1 MNSGKMP
8 RTVRIGS
15 RGFLFCFPDLGGTN
29 TLVIEGTSFR
39 FFLDTFLGPDPIREI
54 ESYMVQALGVKTAVA
69 FNSHADWDHIWG
81 NSVFCDR
88 IIIAHV
94 DCRRRAM
101 VEGPGDL
108 VRYAEHM
115 HGRVELVLPSCLFE
129 TRLDFPDE
137 QVSFFHT
144 PGHTRDSSSCFDA
157 ADGVL
162 FAGDNVESPVPYVSS
177 PDLEA
182 YIRTLESYL
191 ALGPR
196 VVVPGHGEPRDL
208 GLVASNLEYLRA
220 LSRGETRRTND
231 LSTLDRHA
239 ANLRVLDRK
248 S

>member
-8 RTVRIGS
+8 ETVRIGA
-15 RGFLFCFPDLGGTN
+15 RGFLFRFPDLGGTN
-29 TLVIEGTSFR
+29 TLVIEGARFR
-39 FFLDTFLGPDPIREI
+39 FCLDTFLGPDPIREI
-54 ESYMVQALGVKTAVA
+54 ERHMVQAFGAKTFVA

-88 IIIAHV
+88 MIIAHTS
-94 DCRRRAM
+94 CRQRAM

-108 VRYAEHM
+108 VRYAEHV
-115 HGRVELVLPSCLFE
+115 HGRVELVLPSVLFE

-157 ADGVL
+157 KYRVL
-162 FAGDNVESPVPYVSS
+162 FAGDNVESPVPYLTS
-177 PDLEA
+177 PDLGT
-182 YIRTLESYL
+182 YITTLESYL

-196 VVVPGHGEPRDL
+196 TVVTGHGEPGDL
-208 GLVASNLEYLRA
+208 GLVAANLDYLRA
-220 LSRGETRRTND
+220 LSRGEPPRTND

-239 ANLRVLDRK
+239 ANLRVLGME